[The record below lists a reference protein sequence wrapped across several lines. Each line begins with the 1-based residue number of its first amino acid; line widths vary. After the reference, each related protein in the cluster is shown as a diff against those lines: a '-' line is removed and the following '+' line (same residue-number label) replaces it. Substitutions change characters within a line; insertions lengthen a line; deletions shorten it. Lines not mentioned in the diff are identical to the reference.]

1 MTDETHTPPDDRRGG
16 VAPIAIEDELK
27 RSYLDYAM
35 SVIVS
40 RALPDVRDGLKP
52 VHRRILFSMNEQGH
66 TPDRSYVK
74 SARIVGDVM
83 GKYHPHGDVAIY
95 DTLVR
100 LAQPFSMNLLLID
113 GQGNFGSVDNDPP
126 AAMRYTE
133 SRMTRAAMSILADLD
148 KDTVDFKDN
157 YDGSEQEPVVLPS
170 RIPNL
175 LVNGA
180 GGIAVGMA
188 TNIPPHNLGEV
199 VDACLAYIDN
209 PEIGLDELLDI
220 VPGPDFPTGGE
231 IIGRTGARN
240 ALMTG
245 RGSVVMRGKASIEEI
260 RKEREAIVIH
270 SIPYQVNKAALVE
283 RIAELVREKRVEGVA
298 DLRDESDRDGMRIVV
313 EMKRDASA
321 EVILNQLYRFTP
333 LQSSFGVNMLALNRG
348 RPEQMGLREMI
359 TAFVEFREEVVVRRT
374 KFELSKARD
383 RGHVLVGLAIAVAN
397 IDEFIHIIRSS
408 KDPSEARER
417 LIAKDWPAGDM
428 LPLVELIADPRT
440 LVIDAN
446 KIRLTDEQARAI
458 LALTLS
464 RLTGLG
470 RDEIFGE
477 ARELAEVIR
486 GHLEILASR
495 ERVMGIVREELVEV
509 REAFAVPRRTEIVE
523 GDADVEDEDLIE
535 RAEMVIT
542 VTHGG
547 YVKRT
552 PLSIYRTQHRGGKGR
567 SGMATKDEDAVTRV
581 FSANT
586 HTPML
591 FFSSGGKAYKL
602 KVWRLPL
609 GTPTSRGKAFV
620 NLLPIEPGESITS
633 ILALP
638 EDEATWDQYDVMFAT
653 RSGNVR
659 RNKLSDFVDIRR
671 NGKIAMKL
679 DEGDSIVGVGVC
691 NAGQNDILLT
701 TALGRCIRFA
711 TEEVRVFAGRDSTG
725 VRGVRLAD
733 GDSVISMAILR
744 SVPASPAERAAYL
757 KHAKA
762 MRAAMGEG
770 EEGDDTAAVEDDDAE
785 AGDEMASLSPERIAE
800 LGAAEEVILTV
811 STEGFGK
818 RTSAY
823 EFRRTGRGGQGLLAQ
838 DLTKRGGK
846 LAGSF
851 PVDEGDEILLVSDQ
865 GQLIRIPVRQVRL
878 AGRNTQG
885 VIIFRKAADEH
896 VVSVER
902 LADTGADEEEVLDQ
916 AADETRDVPEGGE
929 GDAPADEG

>member
-1 MTDETHTPPDDRRGG
+1 LSDDNPTPPDDGRRGG
-16 VAPIAIEDELK
+16 IAPIAIEDELK

-74 SARIVGDVM
+74 SARVVGDVM

-100 LAQPFSMNLLLID
+100 MAQPFSMGQLLID

-133 SRMTRAAMSILADLD
+133 CRLTRAAMSILADLD

-157 YDGSEQEPVVLPS
+157 YDGSEHEPVVLPS

-199 VDACLAYIDN
+199 VDACLAMIDN
-209 PEIGLDELLDI
+209 PDIGLDELLDI
-220 VPGPDFPTGGE
+220 VPAPDFPTGGE
-231 IIGRTGARN
+231 IIGRTGARQ

-245 RGSVVMRGKASIEEI
+245 RGSVVMRGKAAIEEV
-260 RKEREAIVIH
+260 RKDREAIVITA
-270 SIPYQVNKAALVE
+270 IPYQVNKAALVE
-283 RIAELVREKRVEGVA
+283 RIAELVREKRIEGVA
-298 DLRDESDRDGMRIVV
+298 DLRDESDRDGMRVVV
-313 EMKRDASA
+313 EMKREASA
-321 EVILNQLYRFTP
+321 EVLLNQLYRFTP
-333 LQSSFGVNMLALNRG
+333 LQTSFGVNMLALNRG
-348 RPEQMGLREMI
+348 RPQQMGLKEMLD
-359 TAFVEFREEVVVRRT
+359 AFVAFREEVVVRRT
-374 KFELSKARD
+374 KYELSKARD

-397 IDEFIHIIRSS
+397 IDDVIHIIRSS
-408 KDPSEARER
+408 KDPAEARER
-417 LIAKDWPAGDM
+417 LIAQAWPTGDM
-428 LPLVELIADPRT
+428 MPLVDLIADPRSV
-440 LVIDAN
+440 LVEGDR
-446 KIRLTDEQARAI
+446 IRLTDEQARAI

-477 ARELAEVIR
+477 ARELAAVIQ
-486 GHLEILASR
+486 GHLDILSSR
-495 ERVMGIVREELVEV
+495 ERVMAIVREELVEV
-509 REAFAVPRRTEIVE
+509 RAAYAVPRRTEIVE
-523 GDADVEDEDLIE
+523 GDADVEDEDLIARE
-535 RAEMVIT
+535 DMVIT
-542 VTHGG
+542 VTHSG

-552 PLSIYRTQHRGGKGR
+552 PLNIYRTQHRGGKGR
-567 SGMATKDEDAVTRV
+567 SGMATKEEDAVTRV

-586 HTPML
+586 HTPVL

-602 KVWRLPL
+602 KVWRLPV

-620 NLLPIEPGESITS
+620 NILPIEPGETITS
-633 ILALP
+633 ILPLP

-659 RNKLSDFVDIRR
+659 RNKLSDFIDIRR

-679 DEGDSIVGVGVC
+679 DEGDSIIGVC
-691 NAGQNDILLT
+691 VCTRENDVLLT
-701 TALGRCIRFA
+701 TALGRCIRFSV
-711 TEEVRVFAGRDSTG
+711 EEVRVFAGRDSTG

-733 GDSVISMAILR
+733 GDQVISMAILR
-744 SVPASPAERAAYL
+744 SVEASPAERAAYL
-757 KHAKA
+757 KHSRA
-762 MRAAMGEG
+762 MRAAELGEQP
-770 EEGDDTAAVEDDDAE
+770 EESAPEDDDAGE
-785 AGDEMASLSPERIAE
+785 DEGLAPMPPERIAA
-800 LGAAEEVILTV
+800 LGAAEEFILTV
-811 STEGFGK
+811 SSEGFGK

-823 EFRRTGRGGQGLLAQ
+823 EYRRTGRGGQGLMAQ
-838 DLTKRGGK
+838 DLSKRGGR
-846 LAGSF
+846 LVASF
-851 PVDEGDEILLVSDQ
+851 PIEDADQILLVTDQ
-865 GQLIRIPVRQVRL
+865 GQLIRTPVRQVRV

-885 VIIFRKAADEH
+885 VTIFRKAADEH

-902 LADTGADEEEVLDQ
+902 LADAGDEPEEGVIG
-916 AADETRDVPEGGE
+916 EEPE
-929 GDAPADEG
+929 APESED

>member
-1 MTDETHTPPDDRRGG
+1 MTDETHTPPDDGRRGG
-16 VAPIAIEDELK
+16 IAPIAIEDELK
-27 RSYLDYAM
+27 KSYLDYAM

-40 RALPDVRDGLKP
+40 RALPDARDGLKP

-74 SARIVGDVM
+74 SARVVGDVM
-83 GKYHPHGDVAIY
+83 GKYHPHGDASIY
-95 DTLVR
+95 FTMVR
-100 LAQPFSMNLLLID
+100 MAQPFSMGLLLID

-133 SRMTRAAMSILADLD
+133 SRMSKAAMMVVADLD
-148 KDTVDFKDN
+148 KDTVDFKEN
-157 YDGSEQEPVVLPS
+157 YDGTEQEPVVLPS
-170 RIPNL
+170 RIPLL

-188 TNIPPHNLGEV
+188 TNIPPHNLGEII
-199 VDACLAYIDN
+199 DACLAYVDD
-209 PEIGLDELLDI
+209 PEVSLDALLDI

-231 IIGRTGARN
+231 IIGRSGARN

-245 RGSVVMRGKASIEEI
+245 RGSVIMRGKAEI
-260 RKEREAIVIH
+260 QELRKDRDAIIIN
-270 SIPYQVNKAALVE
+270 SIPYQVNKAAMVE
-283 RIAELVREKRVEGVA
+283 RIAELVREKKIEGIA
-298 DLRDESDRDGMRIVV
+298 DLRDESDRDGMRVV
-313 EMKRDASA
+313 IEMKRDASPD
-321 EVILNQLYRFTP
+321 VVLNQLYRYTP
-333 LQSSFGVNMLALNRG
+333 LQSSFAVNMLALDRG
-348 RPEQMGLREMI
+348 RPREMNLRDLI
-359 TAFVEFREEVVVRRT
+359 VAFVDFREEVVVRRV

-408 KDPSEARER
+408 KDPAEARER
-417 LIAKDWPAGDM
+417 LVAKDWPAGDM

-440 LVIDAN
+440 LVIDGN
-446 KIRLTDEQARAI
+446 KIRLTEEQARAI

-477 ARELAEVIR
+477 ARELAGSIQ
-486 GHLEILASR
+486 GHLTILSDRAN
-495 ERVMGIVREELVEV
+495 VMAIVREELVAV
-509 REAFAVPRRTEIVE
+509 RDAFAVPRRSEIVD
-523 GDADVEDEDLIE
+523 GDADVEDEDLIARE
-535 RAEMVIT
+535 EMVIT

-552 PLSIYRTQHRGGKGR
+552 PLTTYRTQHRGGKGR

-581 FSANT
+581 FSAST

-591 FFSSGGKAYKL
+591 FFSSGGKVYQL
-602 KVWRLPL
+602 KVWRLPV
-609 GTPTSRGKAFV
+609 GNPNSRGKAFV

-633 ILALP
+633 ILPVP
-638 EDEATWDQYDVMFAT
+638 EDEAAWAQYDVMFAT
-653 RSGNVR
+653 KSGGVR
-659 RNKLSDFVDIRR
+659 RNKLSDFQGIKR

-679 DEGDSIVGVGVC
+679 DDGDAIIGVGLC
-691 NAGQNDILLT
+691 NAAQNDILLT

-725 VRGVRLAD
+725 VRGIRLAD

-744 SVPASPAERAAYL
+744 SVEATPAERAAYV
-757 KHAKA
+757 KHSNA
-762 MRAAMGEG
+762 MRRAA
-770 EEGDDTAAVEDDDAE
+770 GDDADVEDVAAPDDDEAE
-785 AGDEMASLSPERIAE
+785 SGDLAALSPERIAE
-800 LGAAEEVILTV
+800 LGAAEEIILTV

-818 RTSAY
+818 RSSAY

-838 DLTKRGGK
+838 DLTKKGGR
-846 LAGSF
+846 LAASF
-851 PVDEGDEILLVSDQ
+851 PVEEFDEILLVTDQ
-865 GQLIRIPVRQVRL
+865 GQLIRTPVSQVRMV
-878 AGRNTQG
+878 GRNTSG
-885 VIIFRKAADEH
+885 VTIFRTGKDEH

-902 LADTGADEEEVLDQ
+902 LADQGGGDDDDAAVEADAAEE
-916 AADETRDVPEGGE
+916 
-929 GDAPADEG
+929 